1 MNGACSLGEAA
12 AEWPVW
18 IQMRRGV
25 LQRAGVFA
33 VSQRS
38 TCDTEEQSTREYSVD
53 SAISEHARFPPPWS
67 LRSEPTPTPTLLAM
81 CAACPC
87 DAKDGAA
94 PDAAGH
100 GGRNGRGGNA
110 TGEAREGGAHVY
122 RTYNNTLIR

>member
-1 MNGACSLGEAA
+1 VACLDTDASGRFTAGRSFRGVA
-12 AEWPVW
+12 AEY
-18 IQMRRGV
+18 MRYRGTV
-25 LQRAGVFA
+25 DTGVQCRQCDFGTRAFP
-33 VSQRS
+33 
-38 TCDTEEQSTREYSVD
+38 
-53 SAISEHARFPPPWS
+53 PPPWS